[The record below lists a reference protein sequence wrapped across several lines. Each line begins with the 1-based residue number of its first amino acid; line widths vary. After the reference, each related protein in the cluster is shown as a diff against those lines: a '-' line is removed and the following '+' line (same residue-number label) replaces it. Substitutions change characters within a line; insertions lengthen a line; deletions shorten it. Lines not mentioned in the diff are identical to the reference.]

1 LSRLTITPLKTWQWI
16 LLGLGLTQIP
26 APMALLIVGWLLALG
41 LREKRAMPASWLGFN
56 SLQAG
61 LAMFTLVALICLFQ
75 AVKAGLIGAPEMQ
88 IVGNGSTAWTLRWT
102 QDRIGATLPRPWIV
116 SLPVWCYRGLMLGW
130 SLWLAY
136 TLLAW
141 LKWGWSCF
149 AKGGAWKKKPPRA
162 SKAAMPKPGGP
173 GQ

>member
-1 LSRLTITPLKTWQWI
+1 
-16 LLGLGLTQIP
+16 LGLGLTQIP
-26 APMALLIVGWLLALG
+26 APMALIIVGWLLALG
-41 LREKRAMPASWLGFN
+41 LREKRPMPARWLAFN
-56 SLQAG
+56 SLQIG
-61 LAMFTLVALICLFQ
+61 LAVLTWAALVSLFS
-75 AVKAGLIGAPEMQ
+75 AVKAGLAGAPEMQ
-88 IVGNGSTAWTLRWT
+88 IAGNGSTAWTLHWT

-116 SLPVWCYRGLMLGW
+116 SLPVGFYRGLMLVW

-162 SKAAMPKPGGP
+162 PKAAKPKPGAP
-173 GQ
+173 AE